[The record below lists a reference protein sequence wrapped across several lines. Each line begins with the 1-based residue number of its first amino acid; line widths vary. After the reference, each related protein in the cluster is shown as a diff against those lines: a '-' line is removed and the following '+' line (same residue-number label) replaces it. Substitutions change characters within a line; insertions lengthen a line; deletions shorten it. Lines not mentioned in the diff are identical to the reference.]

1 MVIIGFL
8 VLLLAAELLLRVY
21 HHHTIRAT
29 LPAELRA
36 ETREL
41 AWADIEN
48 KYRIV
53 CFGDSITYGEDLSS
67 LQSYPAVLTTL
78 LKDACPDLE
87 VVVINAGM
95 RGHTSVQ
102 GLSRLERDV
111 LWYRPHV
118 VLSAFG
124 VNDANLGHWPLDP
137 LRERREC
144 GDSSLVGRL
153 LPVLRQS
160 HLWLTLRGRTRR
172 LLRRLGWQYRPVPQT
187 DSELQ
192 PRVSRRG
199 FEVAQNLLATRI
211 KRDGSQTLYMMTTTP
226 VTDAFRPEL
235 DNETRQWQ
243 LRIHAEYNDIVREVA
258 TRHGAYLL
266 DLTGIF
272 AVQEPL
278 RRDALV
284 SADGVHLTAAGER
297 LVAQSVMQ
305 VLEQHG
311 LPGSEPYQRR

>member
-1 MVIIGFL
+1 MVIISFL
-8 VLLLAAELLLRVY
+8 ALLLAAELSLRVY
-21 HHHTIRAT
+21 HRHTIRAA
-29 LPAELRA
+29 LPAELRG

-41 AWADIEN
+41 AWADIRD

-53 CFGDSITYGEDLSS
+53 CFGDSITYGEDLSAAE
-67 LQSYPAVLTTL
+67 SYPAMLTAL
-78 LKDACPDLE
+78 LHEAYPDLE

-102 GLSRLERDV
+102 GLARLQRDV
-111 LWYRPHV
+111 LWYKPHV

-144 GDSSLVGRL
+144 GDASLVGHL
-153 LPVLRQS
+153 LPVLRRS

-172 LLRRLGWQYRPVPQT
+172 LLRKLRWQHRPVLQT
-187 DSELQ
+187 DTELQ

-199 FEVAQNLLATRI
+199 FEIAQNLLATRI
-211 KRDGSQTLYMMTTTP
+211 KRDGCQTLYMMTTTP

-235 DNETRQWQ
+235 DGETRQRQ
-243 LRIHAEYNDIVREVA
+243 LRIHAEYNDVVRAVA
-258 TRHGAYLL
+258 TKHGACLL
-266 DLTGIF
+266 DLAGIF
-272 AVQEPL
+272 AVQQPL
-278 RRDALV
+278 WRDTLV

-297 LVAQSVMQ
+297 LVAQSVMRT
-305 VLEQHG
+305 LEQSG
-311 LPGSEPYQRR
+311 VPGSEPYQRR